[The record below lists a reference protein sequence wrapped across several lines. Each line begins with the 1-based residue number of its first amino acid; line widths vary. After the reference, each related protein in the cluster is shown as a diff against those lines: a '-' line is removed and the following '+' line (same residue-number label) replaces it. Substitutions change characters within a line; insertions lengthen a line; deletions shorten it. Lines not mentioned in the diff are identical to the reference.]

1 MPTSPRTSALF
12 CPFYSQ
18 GTGEVPLGWELQ
30 SVCLTAGSCLARGL
44 MLSLPGSHCRLQ
56 ASNPEMMSN
65 NNVTLGT
72 KIQGPYQPP
81 PSRDRDQQGRVAAA
95 TARAQWG
102 VGGETSRAPTDPKK
116 GAGAS
121 VRMCTGKVHPT

>member
-1 MPTSPRTSALF
+1 MKYHWDGNSDLSASLA
-12 CPFYSQ
+12 
-18 GTGEVPLGWELQ
+18 V
-30 SVCLTAGSCLARGL
+30 GSCLARGL

-65 NNVTLGT
+65 NNVILGT

-81 PSRDRDQQGRVAAA
+81 PSRDRDQQGGVAAA
-95 TARAQWG
+95 MARAQWG
-102 VGGETSRAPTDPKK
+102 VGGGKTLRAPTDPRMPKK
-116 GAGAS
+116 GGAS